1 MMWAVVLIAG
11 AGCFLIKLAGY
22 VVPEQWLDDPRV
34 GRVTSLIPVAMLAAL
49 VVVQT
54 VGAGQA
60 VTVDARLA
68 GVAAGGAA
76 LLLRAPFLVVVVV
89 AGAVAAG
96 LRYVGWAV

>member
-1 MMWAVVLIAG
+1 MWPAVLIAS
-11 AGCFLIKLAGY
+11 AGCFLLKLVGY
-22 VVPEQWLDDPRV
+22 VVPKEWLDDRRV
-34 GRVTSLIPVAMLAAL
+34 SRVTSLIPVAMLAAL

-60 VTVDARLA
+60 VTLDARMA
-68 GVAAGGAA
+68 GVGAGFIA

-96 LRYVGWAV
+96 LRYSGWTG